1 MSQPTT
7 TKYPAEFKERAVKL
21 AVESEQP
28 IAQTARDLGVNEN
41 TLHTWIGKYHRAERQ
56 EKEGNDEHLYEE
68 LKRLRKE
75 NARLKEEREILIK
88 KGGGVLCATAAVKYA
103 WMHQQQ
109 AEFPVSRLCRTLA
122 VSRSGYYEWLGRP
135 PSTQAADQQLQE
147 KVQRYFTQ
155 GRGTYGTRRIKH
167 LLAQEGLQVSRRRIG
182 RVLAQAGLRCKTRR
196 RCKAPIAAGQAQTVA
211 PNQLNR
217 EFTVKEPDTVYVG
230 DITYLPTGEGWL
242 YLAVVLDLC
251 SRAVVGWSMADHMRA
266 ELVNQALAMAIYQR
280 RPATGLIMHTDRGS
294 QYGADSY
301 QQLLVQHGIQ
311 PSMSRKGN
319 CWDNAVAE
327 SFFHTLKTELTY
339 LEDFDT
345 REQAQTVVFEY
356 IEVFY
361 NRQRCHSANGYLA
374 PLAYEQV
381 LQTNGIFCP
390 EKC

>member
-1 MSQPTT
+1 MQ
-7 TKYPAEFKERAVKL
+7 
-21 AVESEQP
+21 
-28 IAQTARDLGVNEN
+28 
-41 TLHTWIGKYHRAERQ
+41 
-56 EKEGNDEHLYEE
+56 
-68 LKRLRKE
+68 
-75 NARLKEEREILIK
+75 
-88 KGGGVLCATAAVKYA
+88 
-103 WMHQQQ
+103 QQQ
-109 AEFPVSRLCRTLA
+109 AEFPVSRLCRMRE
-122 VSRSGYYEWLGRP
+122 VSRSGYYEWLRRP
-135 PSTQAADQQLQE
+135 PSPRAAADQQLQE
-147 KVQRYFTQ
+147 KVQRYFAQ

-196 RCKAPIAAGQAQTVA
+196 KFKAPTAAGQAQTVA

-217 EFTVKEPDTVYVG
+217 EFTVQTPDMSYVG

-251 SRAVVGWSMADHMRA
+251 SRAVVGWSMAAHMRA
-266 ELVNQALAMAIYQR
+266 ELVNQALSMALSQR
-280 RPATGLIMHTDRGS
+280 QPVAGLIMHTDRGS
-294 QYGADSY
+294 QYGAESY
-301 QQLLVQHGIQ
+301 RQLLTQHGIQ

-327 SFFHTLKTELTY
+327 SFFHTLKTELIY

-345 REQAQTVVFEY
+345 REQAQTAVFEY

-374 PLAYEQV
+374 PLVYEQA
-381 LQTNGIFCP
+381 LKTNAILCP

>member
-1 MSQPTT
+1 
-7 TKYPAEFKERAVKL
+7 
-21 AVESEQP
+21 
-28 IAQTARDLGVNEN
+28 
-41 TLHTWIGKYHRAERQ
+41 
-56 EKEGNDEHLYEE
+56 
-68 LKRLRKE
+68 
-75 NARLKEEREILIK
+75 
-88 KGGGVLCATAAVKYA
+88 
-103 WMHQQQ
+103 MHQQHT
-109 AEFPVSRLCRTLA
+109 EFKISRMCQFLE

-135 PSTQAADQQLQE
+135 PRTPTTADQEVQD
-147 KVQRYFTQ
+147 KIQRYFAQ

-182 RVLAQAGLRCKTRR
+182 RVLAQAGLRCHTRR
-196 RCKAPIAAGQAQTVA
+196 KFKAPTAAGQAQTVA

-217 EFTVKEPDTVYVG
+217 EFTVQVPDTVYVG

-242 YLAVVLDLC
+242 YLAIVLDLC

-266 ELVNQALAMAIYQR
+266 ELVSQALAMAICQR
-280 RPATGLIMHTDRGS
+280 QPEAGLIMHTDRGS

-301 QQLLVQHGIQ
+301 RQLLRQHGIE

-327 SFFHTLKTELTY
+327 SFFHTLKTELIY
-339 LEDFDT
+339 LADFDT
-345 REQAQTVVFEY
+345 HEQAQTAVFEY

-374 PLAYEQV
+374 PLAYEQA
-381 LQTNGIFCP
+381 LQTHEILCP

>member
-1 MSQPTT
+1 MCQLL
-7 TKYPAEFKERAVKL
+7 E
-21 AVESEQP
+21 
-28 IAQTARDLGVNEN
+28 
-41 TLHTWIGKYHRAERQ
+41 
-56 EKEGNDEHLYEE
+56 
-68 LKRLRKE
+68 
-75 NARLKEEREILIK
+75 
-88 KGGGVLCATAAVKYA
+88 
-103 WMHQQQ
+103 
-109 AEFPVSRLCRTLA
+109 
-122 VSRSGYYEWLGRP
+122 VSRSGYYEWLSHP
-135 PSTQAADQQLQE
+135 PRTPADADQEVQD
-147 KVQRYFTQ
+147 KIQRYFAQ
-155 GRGTYGTRRIKH
+155 GRGTYGTRRIKY
-167 LLAQEGLQVSRRRIG
+167 LLAQDGLRVSRRRIG

-196 RCKAPIAAGQAQTVA
+196 KFKAPRVSEQAQTIA

-217 EFTVKEPDTVYVG
+217 EFTVQDLDTIYVG

-251 SRAVVGWSMADHMRA
+251 SRAVVGWSMANHMRA
-266 ELVNQALAMAIYQR
+266 ELVNQALAMALCQR
-280 RPATGLIMHTDRGS
+280 QPAAGLLMHTDRGS

-301 QQLLVQHGIQ
+301 RQLLTQHAIQ

-327 SFFHTLKTELTY
+327 SFFHTLKTELAY

-345 REQAQTVVFEY
+345 HEYAQTAVFEY

-381 LQTNGIFCP
+381 LKTNGILCP

>member
-1 MSQPTT
+1 MCQLL
-7 TKYPAEFKERAVKL
+7 E
-21 AVESEQP
+21 
-28 IAQTARDLGVNEN
+28 
-41 TLHTWIGKYHRAERQ
+41 
-56 EKEGNDEHLYEE
+56 
-68 LKRLRKE
+68 
-75 NARLKEEREILIK
+75 
-88 KGGGVLCATAAVKYA
+88 
-103 WMHQQQ
+103 
-109 AEFPVSRLCRTLA
+109 
-122 VSRSGYYEWLGRP
+122 VSRSGYYEWLSHP
-135 PSTQAADQQLQE
+135 PRTPADADQEVQD
-147 KVQRYFTQ
+147 KIQRYFAQ
-155 GRGTYGTRRIKH
+155 GRGTYGTRRIKY
-167 LLAQEGLQVSRRRIG
+167 LLAQDGLRVSRRRIG

-196 RCKAPIAAGQAQTVA
+196 KFKAPRVSEQAQTIA

-217 EFTVKEPDTVYVG
+217 EFTVQDLDTIYVG

-251 SRAVVGWSMADHMRA
+251 SRAVVGWSMANHMRA
-266 ELVNQALAMAIYQR
+266 ELVNPALAMALCQR
-280 RPATGLIMHTDRGS
+280 QPAAGLLMHTDRGS

-301 QQLLVQHGIQ
+301 RQLLTQHAIQ

-327 SFFHTLKTELTY
+327 SFFHTLTTELVY

-345 REQAQTVVFEY
+345 HEYAQTAVFEY

-381 LQTNGIFCP
+381 LKTNGILCP

>member
-1 MSQPTT
+1 
-7 TKYPAEFKERAVKL
+7 
-21 AVESEQP
+21 
-28 IAQTARDLGVNEN
+28 
-41 TLHTWIGKYHRAERQ
+41 
-56 EKEGNDEHLYEE
+56 
-68 LKRLRKE
+68 
-75 NARLKEEREILIK
+75 
-88 KGGGVLCATAAVKYA
+88 
-103 WMHQQQ
+103 MHQQHT
-109 AEFPVSRLCRTLA
+109 EFKISRMCQFLE

-135 PSTQAADQQLQE
+135 PRPPTAADQEVQD
-147 KVQRYFTQ
+147 KIQRYFAQ

-182 RVLAQAGLRCKTRR
+182 RVLAQAGLRCHTRR
-196 RCKAPIAAGQAQTVA
+196 KCKAPTAAGQAQTVA

-217 EFTVKEPDTVYVG
+217 EFTVQVPDTVYVG

-242 YLAVVLDLC
+242 YLAIVLDLC
-251 SRAVVGWSMADHMRA
+251 SRAVVGWSMADHRRA
-266 ELVNQALAMAIYQR
+266 ELVNQALAMAICQR
-280 RPATGLIMHTDRGS
+280 QPEAGLIMHTDRGS

-301 QQLLVQHGIQ
+301 RQLLRQHGIE

-327 SFFHTLKTELTY
+327 SFFHTLKTELIY

-345 REQAQTVVFEY
+345 HEQAQTAVFEY

-374 PLAYEQV
+374 PLAYEQA
-381 LQTNGIFCP
+381 LQTHESLCP